1 MQAIFD
7 SIQNVHDLTPLAP
20 LCLVGHSG
28 IPFFILLLPAP
39 WVLCL
44 RVCACVRGLSCMYTL
59 LVSLCA
65 CSALGCSCVRR
76 SWLFCVCLY
85 VCVCVCRL
93 SVCSSHAAAVVVV
106 APLLAMTGDVDAMCT
121 IHFGVSFVR
130 SYLSVSVSF
139 FLFRSLPSP
148 YYFYAC

>member
-1 MQAIFD
+1 M
-7 SIQNVHDLTPLAP
+7 
-20 LCLVGHSG
+20 
-28 IPFFILLLPAP
+28 
-39 WVLCL
+39 
-44 RVCACVRGLSCMYTL
+44 
-59 LVSLCA
+59 
-65 CSALGCSCVRR
+65 SAV
-76 SWLFCVCLY
+76 FACVCLCAWALLHVHAACVSVCVLRFGLFLCPTFMIILRLP

-93 SVCSSHAAAVVVV
+93 SVCSSHAVAVVVV

>member
-1 MQAIFD
+1 MQAIFV

-85 VCVCVCRL
+85 VCVCMSFVCMFVSR
-93 SVCSSHAAAVVVV
+93 CCCCCCCAAA
-106 APLLAMTGDVDAMCT
+106 GNDRRRWCDVHDT
-121 IHFGVSFVR
+121 FWRFVR
-130 SYLSVSVSF
+130 SFVSF
-139 FLFRSLPSP
+139 CFCFVFLFRSLPSP